1 MSPSF
6 TASCGWLTAHCHHMK
21 INTTNF
27 LVRTIRKSITK
38 ASGYLSN
45 FINKVGIGSV
55 SVAVFAAIVARQIQ
69 SHATV
74 HSVIEISKVSGLYG
88 PGCYYGWLIND
99 IVAVYESIHNQ
110 ETEGLNSGMFIV
122 TLGVSVQPSIADIS
136 QLRCVARLGPCSQ
149 AQFDAFDRLI
159 MVSWI
164 NTMHYLLQRMIYQT
178 KNRQE
183 PRLPLFLPTG
193 ILTWRPCAQTAVRIT
208 LQVLNTIAMV
218 AYDIQRGT
226 LGRRL
231 LLCLGPFLGCIVLPL
246 VTVYYKKQWQW
257 ATAVINIG
265 SIFISV
271 AYVCTPYEY
280 RYDPHSPAA
289 PLSAAKLT
297 DDDQVEALV
306 TGCLCV
312 LLHVLKYFRPVKVW
326 AKKTVQ
332 LIRVSYNR
340 LARRT
345 HGQHPHTP
353 EEGMHLTAIDT
364 AYDH

>member
-27 LVRTIRKSITK
+27 LVRTIRISITK

-69 SHATV
+69 SHATF
-74 HSVIEISKVSGLYG
+74 HSVTEISKVSGLYG

-136 QLRCVARLGPCSQ
+136 QLRCVARLGTCSQ

-164 NTMHYLLQRMIYQT
+164 NTMHYLLQRMVYQT

-183 PRLPLFLPTG
+183 PPTG
-193 ILTWRPCAQTAVRIT
+193 ILTWRPCAQTAVRII
-208 LQVLNTIAMV
+208 LEILNTIAMV

-226 LGRRL
+226 LGKRL
-231 LLCLGPFLGCIVLPL
+231 LLCLGPFLSFIVMPL
-246 VTVYYKKQWQW
+246 ATVYKKNQWQW
-257 ATAVINIG
+257 ATSVINAG
-265 SIFISV
+265 SILISV
-271 AYVCTPYEY
+271 IYICLPYEY

-312 LLHVLKYFRPVKVW
+312 LLHVLKYFRPAKVW

-332 LIRVSYNR
+332 LTRVSYNR
-340 LARRT
+340 LARRA
-345 HGQHPHTP
+345 HGQRPHTL
-353 EEGMHLTAIDT
+353 EEGRHLATENT
-364 AYDH
+364 AYDR